1 MNGEKNGPYKR
12 WRGCVSMNIQQIKT
26 ILEINALRDMDSLN
40 GNSSSSG
47 NSPLFSSM
55 LEQLLVLQNINNKT
69 KNATISVSSA
79 GNGLPSLQKNIKPA
93 VKIADEQLQ
102 PIIEEAAK
110 TYNLP
115 VSLLISVIKQESN
128 FNIYAVSP
136 SGARGLMQL
145 MPSTAKS
152 LGVINIDDPRENIM
166 AGAKYLRQ
174 MLDRYGSLDVALAAY
189 NAGPGNVEKYNG
201 IPPFKETKN
210 YVAKI
215 LKDVI
220 V

>member
-1 MNGEKNGPYKR
+1 
-12 WRGCVSMNIQQIKT
+12 MNIQQIKT
-26 ILEINALRDMDSLN
+26 ILEINALRDMDSLY
-40 GNSSSSG
+40 GNSSSS
-47 NSPLFSSM
+47 SSSSLFSSM
-55 LEQLLVLQNINNKT
+55 LEQLLVLQNISNET
-69 KNATISVSSA
+69 KDAPISISSDGA
-79 GNGLPSLQKNIKPA
+79 SLPLLQTNIKPA
-93 VKIADEQLQ
+93 VRIADEQLQ

-110 TYNLP
+110 TYHLP
-115 VSLLISVIKQESN
+115 VSLLVSVIKQESN
-128 FNIYAVSP
+128 FNIHAVSP

-145 MPSTAKS
+145 MPSTAKT
-152 LGVINIDDPRENIM
+152 LGVVNIDDPKENIM

-174 MLDRYGSLDVALAAY
+174 MLDRYGSLEMALAAY

-201 IPPFKETKN
+201 IPPFKETRN

>member
-1 MNGEKNGPYKR
+1 MNGEKNGLYK
-12 WRGCVSMNIQQIKT
+12 RGCVSMNIQQIKT

-47 NSPLFSSM
+47 SSPLFSSM
-55 LEQLLVLQNINNKT
+55 LEQLLVLQNLNNDT
-69 KNATISVSSA
+69 KNAATAVSSA
-79 GNGLPSLQKNIKPA
+79 GTSLPSLQTNIKPA

-115 VSLLISVIKQESN
+115 ASLLISVIKQESN
-128 FNIYAVSP
+128 FNIHAVSP

-145 MPSTAKS
+145 MPSTAKG
-152 LGVINIDDPRENIM
+152 LGVVNIDDPRENIM

-215 LKDVI
+215 LKNVI

>member
-1 MNGEKNGPYKR
+1 
-12 WRGCVSMNIQQIKT
+12 MNIQQIKT
-26 ILEINALRDMDSLN
+26 ILEINALRDMDSLY
-40 GNSSSSG
+40 GNSSSS
-47 NSPLFSSM
+47 SSSSLFSSM
-55 LEQLLVLQNINNKT
+55 LEQLLVLQNISNET
-69 KNATISVSSA
+69 KDAPISISSD
-79 GNGLPSLQKNIKPA
+79 GTSLPLLQTNIKPA
-93 VKIADEQLQ
+93 VRIADEQLQ

-115 VSLLISVIKQESN
+115 VSLLVSVIKQESN
-128 FNIYAVSP
+128 FNIHAVSP

-145 MPSTAKS
+145 MPSTAKT
-152 LGVINIDDPRENIM
+152 LGVVNIDDPKENIM

-174 MLDRYGSLDVALAAY
+174 MLDRYGSLEMALAAY

-201 IPPFKETKN
+201 IPPFKETRN